1 MYRALVS
8 RGVFKYQGGEAG
20 TYETLVD
27 SGGAI
32 NLINHHLVE
41 ELRLPTLPC
50 GTPLRVTAVDNRPI
64 RKSFITRQT
73 IPMTLQVG
81 LFHTE
86 ELKETDF
93 DANYDVGN
101 RELLCIKESLEEWQL
116 WLEGVRHPFLVLTD
130 DRNLEYLRNAKRLNP
145 RQARWLLFFTHFQIS
160 VTNRPGTKNSKSDA
174 LPRRHDPMN
183 LPSHPE
189 PIRPPSVVLAPIRWD
204 LMEEIQ

>member
-1 MYRALVS
+1 MLEQLLYAQEYHIIS
-8 RGVFKYQGGEAG
+8 A
-20 TYETLVD
+20 LVD

-86 ELKETDF
+86 ELKETFINQVFKDLI
-93 DANYDVGN
+93 DKYVITYINDILIYLAIYDDYLHHVCTMLTQ
-101 RELLCIKESLEEWQL
+101 LLHHQL
-116 WLEGVRHPFLVLTD
+116 YVKAEKCEFHKDTITFLGYVISWRGVD
-130 DRNLEYLRNAKRLNP
+130 
-145 RQARWLLFFTHFQIS
+145 S
-160 VTNRPGTKNSKSDA
+160 SK
-174 LPRRHDPMN
+174 
-183 LPSHPE
+183 
-189 PIRPPSVVLAPIRWD
+189 
-204 LMEEIQ
+204 